1 MNKRRGYLIAIII
14 IFILFIVNSFST
26 IIDFITDY
34 QWFQDLGYT
43 KSFLTRVFT
52 QFKIGIPTFIILFG
66 IIYSYLMYIKKSY
79 YKEFKVNPP
88 EKGEKRLNIA
98 FGLASALISLFASS
112 IFAGNLWFNILQIIN
127 RTDFNIT
134 DPIFNKDL
142 SFYIFSL
149 PLIKDIIDLVILI
162 LLMLIILAIALY
174 AFLFTFRKSSK
185 DPYEKSKCI

>member
-1 MNKRRGYLIAIII
+1 MNKRKGYLIAIII
-14 IFILFIVNSFST
+14 IFIFFIVNSFST

-66 IIYSYLMYIKKSY
+66 IIYFYLMYIKKSY
-79 YKEFKVNPP
+79 YKEFKINSP
-88 EKGEKRLNIA
+88 EKGEKGLNIA

-127 RTDFNIT
+127 RTDFNVT
-134 DPIFNKDL
+134 DPIFNKDAQL
-142 SFYIFSL
+142 EGKSIDMNNIKVGLIFYIL
-149 PLIKDIIDLVILI
+149 
-162 LLMLIILAIALY
+162 
-174 AFLFTFRKSSK
+174 
-185 DPYEKSKCI
+185 